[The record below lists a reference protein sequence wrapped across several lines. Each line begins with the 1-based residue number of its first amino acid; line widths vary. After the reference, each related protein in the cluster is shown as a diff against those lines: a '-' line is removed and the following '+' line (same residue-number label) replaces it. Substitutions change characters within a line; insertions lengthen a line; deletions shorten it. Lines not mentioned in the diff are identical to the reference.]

1 MLLDVLVIYSFN
13 DSPVDLYL
21 DFSRFI
27 NNFIWN
33 DNNIAAPLL
42 HQKFESLHIELKASN
57 RSIAEDNYAKADRRC
72 QDSTAELSFGNRK
85 DENESRDQDLGPLA
99 NAKVP

>member
-1 MLLDVLVIYSFN
+1 MFAVVLKVRKVKGAARVALRLVLLDVLVIYSFN

-33 DNNIAAPLL
+33 HNNITPCST
-42 HQKFESLHIELKASN
+42 KNSN
-57 RSIAEDNYAKADRRC
+57 H
-72 QDSTAELSFGNRK
+72 STS
-85 DENESRDQDLGPLA
+85 S
-99 NAKVP
+99 

>member
-1 MLLDVLVIYSFN
+1 VLLDVLVIYSFN

-33 DNNIAAPLL
+33 DNNIASLL

-57 RSIAEDNYAKADRRC
+57 GSIAEDNYAKADRRC

-85 DENESRDQDLGPLA
+85 DGNESRDQDLGPLA

>member
-1 MLLDVLVIYSFN
+1 MFAVVLKVRKVKGAARVALRLVLLDVLVIYSFN

-33 DNNIAAPLL
+33 DNNITPCST
-42 HQKFESLHIELKASN
+42 KNSN
-57 RSIAEDNYAKADRRC
+57 H
-72 QDSTAELSFGNRK
+72 STS
-85 DENESRDQDLGPLA
+85 S
-99 NAKVP
+99 